1 MAGVLKTRFEYGDD
15 IPMLAGAALT
25 AARLL
30 KWNAV
35 GNGTQG
41 KPSVVHNTASTIPSV
56 GVARHDAANASDVT
70 VTRRATVMLLE
81 AGAAVTAGAQVMSD
95 GSGRVIDAT
104 GAGRYEVG
112 VALHAAGAAGSFVWV
127 LVHGFPGV
135 FRPA

>member
-1 MAGVLKTRFEYGDD
+1 
-15 IPMLAGAALT
+15 MLAGAALT
-25 AARLL
+25 AARLA
-30 KWNAV
+30 KWSAV

-41 KPSVVHNTASTIPSV
+41 KPSIVHQTASTIPSV
-56 GVARHDAANASDVT
+56 GVIRHDAASGADVT

-81 AGAAVTAGAQVMSD
+81 AGANITAGAQVMSD

-112 VALHAAGAAGSFVWV
+112 VALHGTTTGAGGFVWV